1 MTPDRKALIIQP
13 GAVGDCLLTIPLVR
27 YLRNE
32 RGLNRVDLMGHTQR
46 LQYLQNRTEI
56 TRVIDMERS
65 SLHKLFEDRA
75 ETTWD
80 EQDDMVKLFKPYELI
95 ITYLFDPKGLF
106 ERNLVNIAN
115 MTRPTD
121 IITLPLRP
129 PNVYQ
134 GHVTTF
140 YIESFNTQIPDGS
153 TEITALP
160 WLKIP
165 LISQLEPDPQR
176 GREILAS
183 HIAADSTNPI
193 LLHPGSGGEA
203 KCWPLENFTEL
214 SQSLKHHGLEPIFLL
229 GPAEHDR
236 WDNAKIKSIESQ
248 VPVIKE
254 LNLEDALCL
263 LTACTAYAGNDSG
276 ITHLAASL
284 GLPGVAIFQTQ
295 NQNHWTPLGS
305 RIKLCKTENPTKEN
319 WPTTQDALKT
329 LLNSLQNPVA

>member
-13 GAVGDCLLTIPLVR
+13 GAVGDCLLTLPLVR
-27 YLRNE
+27 YLRRE

-46 LQYLQNRTEI
+46 LQYLQSRTEI
-56 TRVIDMERS
+56 TSVIDMERS
-65 SLHKLFEDRA
+65 SLHKLFENRSD
-75 ETTWD
+75 TPWD
-80 EQDDMVKLFKPYELI
+80 EQDDLVKLFKPYELI
-95 ITYLFDPKGLF
+95 ITYLFDPKGFF
-106 ERNLVNIAN
+106 ERNLIHIAN
-115 MTRPTD
+115 MTHPAD
-121 IITLPLRP
+121 VITLPLRP
-129 PNVYQ
+129 PADYQ
-134 GHVTTF
+134 AHVAAF
-140 YIESFNTQIPDGS
+140 YIQSLNTQIPDGS
-153 TEITALP
+153 KYISASP

-165 LISQLEPDPQR
+165 LITQLEPDPQR

-183 HIAADSTNPI
+183 HMGTDSTNPI

-203 KCWPLENFTEL
+203 KCWPLENFTQL
-214 SQSLKHHGLEPIFLL
+214 SQDLKHHGLNPIFLL
-229 GPAEHDR
+229 GPAEQDR
-236 WDNAKIKSIESQ
+236 WNAAKIKSIESQ

-284 GLPGVAIFQTQ
+284 GLPGVAIFQPQT
-295 NQNHWTPLGS
+295 QNHWTPLGS

-319 WPTTQDALKT
+319 WPTTQYALKT